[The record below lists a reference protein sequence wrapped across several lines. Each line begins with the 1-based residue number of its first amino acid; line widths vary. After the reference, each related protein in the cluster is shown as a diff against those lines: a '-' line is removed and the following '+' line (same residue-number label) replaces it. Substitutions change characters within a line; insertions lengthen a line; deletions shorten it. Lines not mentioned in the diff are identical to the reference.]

1 MLGKLG
7 VLGVCLMAAG
17 SALASEPSDE
27 TDALAG
33 FKETGDTVSCVSM
46 RSTGVDAIDEDRL
59 LFKVGARYYVNETRG
74 SCARAES
81 TFNRIEAR
89 LFQPRACRGDIF
101 DVVDNRTGA
110 FMATCSLG
118 EFRALVKRP
127 KDETKSDPQ

>member
-1 MLGKLG
+1 MIGKLG
-7 VLGVCLMAAG
+7 VFGVVLMAAG
-17 SALASEPSDE
+17 AAMASEPSDE
-27 TDALAG
+27 TDPLAG
-33 FKETGDTVSCVSM
+33 FIETGETVSCVSM

-59 LFKVGARYYVNETRG
+59 LFKVGTRYYVNETRG

-118 EFRALVKRP
+118 EFRVLAKKP
-127 KDETKSDPQ
+127 KEAAETPTP

>member
-1 MLGKLG
+1 MRGMLGLF
-7 VLGVCLMAAG
+7 GVCLLAAG
-17 SALASEPSDE
+17 SALAGDPSDE
-27 TDALAG
+27 TDPLAG
-33 FKETGDTVSCVSM
+33 FSETGETSLCVSM

-59 LFKVGARYYVNETRG
+59 LFKVGTRYYVNETRG

-89 LFQPRACRGDIF
+89 LFQPRACKGDIF

-118 EFRALVKRP
+118 EFRALAKKP
-127 KDETKSDPQ
+127 KDKAESETQ